1 MTKTT
6 ILSALLL
13 LAAAIETVYNLGDR
27 FGAWYRNGGEQQ
39 IREGI
44 ALTITAVVWTAETLS
59 MGAQVLYRN
68 RHAIME
74 TAGRPF
80 VYAV

>member
-1 MTKTT
+1 MTRTT
-6 ILSALLL
+6 ILNALLL
-13 LAAAIETVYNLGDR
+13 LAVAIESVYDLGDR

-39 IREGI
+39 IRKGI

-68 RHAIME
+68 RTAIME
-74 TAGRPF
+74 TVGRPF